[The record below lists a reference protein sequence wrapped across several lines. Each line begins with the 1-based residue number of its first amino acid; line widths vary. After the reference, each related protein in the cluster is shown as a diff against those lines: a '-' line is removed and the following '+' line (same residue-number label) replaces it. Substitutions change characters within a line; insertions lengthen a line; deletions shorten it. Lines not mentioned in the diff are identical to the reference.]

1 MHIPQTGVTSN
12 ICPRKSYLTLD
23 TRVTRQ
29 GMSAAQTATEHYL
42 ADTARQALHRQHMGA
57 LPVGAHRSCRGRTMA
72 GLLADYSMCANTV
85 HACAQGPRAAW

>member
-1 MHIPQTGVTSN
+1 MHIIQTGATSH
-12 ICPRKSYLTLD
+12 ICARKPCLTLD
-23 TRVTRQ
+23 ARVTRQ

-57 LPVGAHRSCRGRTMA
+57 LPVGAPRSCRGRNLA